1 MKILITGANGFIAKN
16 LGKFL
21 SSEHEIYGYE
31 WNTSQLPN
39 VAGLDWV
46 IHLGA
51 ISSTVERD
59 VHKILLQ
66 NYEFSQWL
74 FDQCNKNKVN
84 FQYASSASV
93 YGKTNNF
100 VEEGAVYPESPY
112 AWSKYL
118 FDRWVINQPRDIL
131 VQGFRYFN
139 VYGPGEENKGDQASV
154 FTKFKNQAKDK
165 KCIEVFENSDNYKRD
180 FICVHDICQIHKRFL
195 GIDKSDVWNLGTGNC
210 WSFNEIANSM
220 SKKFSVPVVE
230 IPMPDA
236 LKGQYQEYTKA
247 DTTKLFNT
255 IGSYKFLTPNEYIN
269 SL

>member
-16 LGKFL
+16 LGKSL
-21 SSEHEIYGYE
+21 ASDHEIYGYE
-31 WNTSQLPN
+31 WDAKRLPEVN
-39 VAGLDWV
+39 GLDWV

-51 ISSTVERD
+51 ISSTTERD

-74 FDQCNKNKVN
+74 FDQCNKKKVN
-84 FQYASSASV
+84 FQYTSSASV
-93 YGKTNNF
+93 YGKTTDF
-100 VEEGAVYPESPY
+100 IEEGPVQPESPY

-139 VYGPGEENKGDQASV
+139 VYGPYEDKKGDQASV
-154 FTKFKNQAKDK
+154 FTKFAKQAKEK
-165 KCIEVFENSDNYKRD
+165 GCIEVFENSENFKRD
-180 FICVHDICQIHKRFL
+180 FICVKDICEIHNKFL
-195 GIDKSDVWNLGTGNC
+195 TINESNIWNLGTGNC
-210 WSFNEIANSM
+210 WSFSDIANSM
-220 SKKFSVPVVE
+220 SKKMSVPVVE
-230 IPMPDA
+230 IPMPDI

-247 DTTKLFNT
+247 NTTKLINT
-255 IGSYKFLTPNEYIN
+255 IGDFNFITPDEYIA